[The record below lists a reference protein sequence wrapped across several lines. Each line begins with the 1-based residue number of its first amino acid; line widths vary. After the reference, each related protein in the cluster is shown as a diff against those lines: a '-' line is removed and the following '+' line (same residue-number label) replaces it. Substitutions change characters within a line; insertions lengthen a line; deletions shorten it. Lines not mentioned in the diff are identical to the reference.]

1 MKIRKTTVGMR
12 NIKTATAV
20 ILCIVLTRVLA
31 FIGENAHFGF
41 FESTYNFLFVRST
54 PLYSSLAAL
63 VAVGNTVQDSYK
75 TGLSR
80 IFGTFVGGA
89 FAVLHIL
96 LNQVINKEFFYYA
109 TVFAFIVAII
119 YLSTAISHNEITA
132 TSGMI
137 FLIIIFSIQDEPP
150 LIYAVH
156 RLIDTVG
163 GVIVAIGVNMAVP
176 FKGEG
181 QGPRAEG
188 RGL

>member
-1 MKIRKTTVGMR
+1 MIIKGGNVLKIKKATVGMR

-20 ILCIVLTRVLA
+20 ILCIVLTRIFA

-41 FESTYNFLFVRST
+41 FESAYNFLFVRST

-63 VAVGNTVQDSYK
+63 VAVGNTIKSSYK

-80 IFGTFVGGA
+80 IIGTFVGGA
-89 FAVLHIL
+89 FAVLHIW
-96 LNQVINKEFFYYA
+96 LNQVVKNEFFYYA

-119 YLSTAISHNEITA
+119 FLSTALSHNEITA

-150 LIYAVH
+150 FIYAIH
-156 RLIDTVG
+156 RLIDTAG
-163 GVIVAIGVNMAVP
+163 GVVVAIGVNAMIPMKVP
-176 FKGEG
+176 KGT
-181 QGPRAEG
+181 
-188 RGL
+188 